1 MLWKVII
8 KNIFLGGAGDFKS
21 PYLNAFNLLNFSP
34 QFWATPSAY
43 SMFSKEWIK
52 QRNAPVKR
60 YGAHF
65 STFFTTLELL
75 KESKVEEGGNAR
87 WWRTTE
93 GRMCVAVGVEMR
105 EEEKGRCG
113 RFFYLKAGAGE
124 EPTGSA
130 GSSRA
135 RPTSRKALSA
145 LIHYSATSTISLCQ
159 AIFTRSDKI
168 DSVYKRM
175 CSPPFPFP
183 SHASPL
189 IYLFIWHVNASEW
202 YRCSFYP
209 LTYSSG
215 LSESLFRAV

>member
-1 MLWKVII
+1 MNKANECTCKTLR
-8 KNIFLGGAGDFKS
+8 S
-21 PYLNAFNLLNFSP
+21 PFQHLLHNF
-34 QFWATPSAY
+34 
-43 SMFSKEWIK
+43 
-52 QRNAPVKR
+52 
-60 YGAHF
+60 G
-65 STFFTTLELL
+65 TFE
-75 KESKVEEGGNAR
+75 
-87 WWRTTE
+87 
-93 GRMCVAVGVEMR
+93 GVESGRRGKCKMMKNDGGEDVCCGGCGNERGRKGEMR
-105 EEEKGRCG
+105 QI
-113 RFFYLKAGAGE
+113 FYLKAGAGE

-183 SHASPL
+183 SHASLL